1 MQQVRE
7 VQGSCSHPADTSLHA
22 PRACARAIN
31 LNSLYRL
38 DCGQDKAC
46 SVQCASRLKEN
57 SRSKE
62 LLMLMR
68 RDCLHHVVPACIRK
82 RPYGVAAEH
91 AMASCLNL
99 DMFYEKGAP
108 II

>member
-1 MQQVRE
+1 M
-7 VQGSCSHPADTSLHA
+7 QGSCSHPPADTSLHA

-31 LNSLYRL
+31 LNSLYWL
-38 DCGQDKAC
+38 DCGLQDKAC
-46 SVQCASRLKEN
+46 SMQCASRLKEN

-68 RDCLHHVVPACIRK
+68 RVCLHHLVPACMRK
-82 RPYGVAAEH
+82 RPYGVAAEY

-99 DMFYEKGAP
+99 DMFSEKGAP